1 MGRKTMK
8 RILIADDEEALQR
21 LYQEEFEEEGYE
33 VILAGNGKEVL
44 SRLEDPDHVPDIIV
58 MDIRMPEMNGIDT
71 LRAIKEK
78 YPRMP
83 VILCSAY
90 SEFKQDFSVW
100 ASDDYVVKSSDLTE
114 LKETVKKYLEE

>member
-1 MGRKTMK
+1 MK
-8 RILIADDEEALQR
+8 RILIADDEESLQR

-44 SRLEDPDHVPDIIV
+44 SRLEDQERFPDLVV
-58 MDIRMPEMNGIDT
+58 MDIRMPEMNGIET
-71 LRAIKEK
+71 LRFIKEK
-78 YPRMP
+78 YPHLP

-114 LKETVKKYLEE
+114 LKEAVKRHLKE

>member
-1 MGRKTMK
+1 MK

-33 VILAGNGKEVL
+33 VILAGNGREVL
-44 SRLEDPDHVPDIIV
+44 EKLDDPDRLPDLIV

-71 LRAIKEK
+71 LRIIKEK
-78 YPRMP
+78 QPQIP

-114 LKETVKKYLEE
+114 LKAAVKRHLKE

>member
-1 MGRKTMK
+1 MK
-8 RILIADDEEALQR
+8 RILIADDEESLQR

-44 SRLEDPDHVPDIIV
+44 SRLEDPERIPDLII

-71 LRAIKEK
+71 LRIIKEK
-78 YPRMP
+78 YPQLP

-114 LKETVKKYLEE
+114 LKETVKKHLKD

>member
-1 MGRKTMK
+1 MN
-8 RILIADDEEALQR
+8 RILIADDEESLQR

-33 VILAGNGKEVL
+33 VILAGNGREVL
-44 SRLEDPDHVPDIIV
+44 EKLDDPDRLPDLIV

-71 LRAIKEK
+71 LRIIKEK
-78 YPRMP
+78 QPQIP

-114 LKETVKKYLEE
+114 LKQKIRELI

>member
-1 MGRKTMK
+1 MK

-33 VILAGNGKEVL
+33 VILAGNGREVL
-44 SRLEDPDHVPDIIV
+44 ERLDDPGRLPDLII

-71 LRAIKEK
+71 LRIIKEK
-78 YPRMP
+78 LPQIP

-114 LKETVKKYLEE
+114 LKAAVKKHLKE

>member
-1 MGRKTMK
+1 MGRIIMK

-21 LYQEEFEEEGYE
+21 LYKEEFEEDGYE
-33 VILAGNGKEVL
+33 VLLAGNGKEVL
-44 SRLEDPDHVPDIIV
+44 SLLEDPNHLPDLIV
-58 MDIRMPEMNGIDT
+58 MDIRMPEMNGIET
-71 LRAIKEK
+71 LRVIKEK
-78 YPRMP
+78 YPQIP

-114 LKETVKKYLEE
+114 LKEAAKRQLKQ

>member
-1 MGRKTMK
+1 MK
-8 RILIADDEEALQR
+8 RILIADDEESLQR

-44 SRLEDPDHVPDIIV
+44 SRLEDPDHRPDLII
-58 MDIRMPEMNGIDT
+58 MYIRMPEMNGIDT
-71 LRAIKEK
+71 LRIIKEK
-78 YPRMP
+78 YPQIP

-114 LKETVKKYLEE
+114 LKEAVKKHLKD

>member
-1 MGRKTMK
+1 MK
-8 RILIADDEEALQR
+8 RILIADDEESLQR

-33 VILAGNGKEVL
+33 VILAGNGQEVL
-44 SRLEDPDHVPDIIV
+44 SRLEDPDHVPDLII
-58 MDIRMPEMNGIDT
+58 MDIRMPGMNGIDT
-71 LRAIKEK
+71 LRIIKEK
-78 YPRMP
+78 YPKMP

-114 LKETVKKYLEE
+114 LKEAVKRHLKD

>member
-1 MGRKTMK
+1 MK
-8 RILIADDEEALQR
+8 RILIADDEESLQR

-44 SRLEDPDHVPDIIV
+44 SRLEDPDHRPDLII

-71 LRAIKEK
+71 LRIIKEK
-78 YPRMP
+78 YPQIP

-114 LKETVKKYLEE
+114 LKEAVKKHLKD

>member
-1 MGRKTMK
+1 MK

-33 VILAGNGKEVL
+33 VILAGNGREVL
-44 SRLEDPDHVPDIIV
+44 EKLDDPDRLPDLII
-58 MDIRMPEMNGIDT
+58 MDIRMPELNGIDT
-71 LRAIKEK
+71 LRIIKEK
-78 YPRMP
+78 QPQIP

-114 LKETVKKYLEE
+114 LKAAVKRNLKD

>member
-1 MGRKTMK
+1 MK
-8 RILIADDEEALQR
+8 RILIADDEESLQR
-21 LYQEEFEEEGYE
+21 LYKEEFEEDGYE

-44 SRLEDPDHVPDIIV
+44 SRLEDPDHLPDLII

-71 LRAIKEK
+71 LRIIKEK
-78 YPRMP
+78 YPKMP

-114 LKETVKKYLEE
+114 LKEAVKRHLKD

>member
-1 MGRKTMK
+1 MK

-33 VILAGNGKEVL
+33 VILAGNGREVL
-44 SRLEDPDHVPDIIV
+44 EKLDDPDRLPDLII

-71 LRAIKEK
+71 LRIIKERQ
-78 YPRMP
+78 PQIP

-114 LKETVKKYLEE
+114 LKATVKRHLKE

>member
-1 MGRKTMK
+1 MK
-8 RILIADDEEALQR
+8 RILIADDEESLQR

-33 VILAGNGKEVL
+33 VILAGNGHEVL
-44 SRLEDPDHVPDIIV
+44 SRLEDPDHVPDLII
-58 MDIRMPEMNGIDT
+58 MDIRMPGMNGIDT
-71 LRAIKEK
+71 LRIIKEK

-114 LKETVKKYLEE
+114 LKEAVKRHLKD

>member
-1 MGRKTMK
+1 MK

-33 VILAGNGKEVL
+33 VILAGNGREVL
-44 SRLEDPDHVPDIIV
+44 EKLDDPDRLPDLII
-58 MDIRMPEMNGIDT
+58 MDIRMPELNGIDT
-71 LRAIKEK
+71 LRIIKEK
-78 YPRMP
+78 QPQIP

-114 LKETVKKYLEE
+114 LKETVKRHLKD

>member
-1 MGRKTMK
+1 MK

-21 LYQEEFEEEGYE
+21 LYKEEFEEEGYE
-33 VILAGNGKEVL
+33 VLLAGNGKEVISL
-44 SRLEDPDHVPDIIV
+44 LEDPKHLPDLIV

-71 LRAIKEK
+71 LRIIKEK
-78 YPRMP
+78 YPHLP

-90 SEFKQDFSVW
+90 SEFKQDFSTW

-114 LKETVKKYLEE
+114 LKEAVKRHLKE

>member
-1 MGRKTMK
+1 
-8 RILIADDEEALQR
+8 

-33 VILAGNGKEVL
+33 VILAGNGREVL
-44 SRLEDPDHVPDIIV
+44 EKLEDPDRLPDLIV

-71 LRAIKEK
+71 LRIIKEK
-78 YPRMP
+78 QPQIP

-114 LKETVKKYLEE
+114 LKAAVKRHLKE

>member
-1 MGRKTMK
+1 MK
-8 RILIADDEEALQR
+8 RILIADDEESLQR

-44 SRLEDPDHVPDIIV
+44 SRLEDHRPDLII

-71 LRAIKEK
+71 LRIIKEK
-78 YPRMP
+78 YPQIP

-114 LKETVKKYLEE
+114 LKEAVKKHLKD

>member
-1 MGRKTMK
+1 MK
-8 RILIADDEEALQR
+8 RILIADDEESLRR

-33 VILAGNGKEVL
+33 VILAGNGNEVL
-44 SRLEDPDHVPDIIV
+44 ARLEDSDRPPDIIV
-58 MDIRMPEMNGIDT
+58 MDIRMPGMNGIDT
-71 LRAIKEK
+71 LRVIKEK
-78 YPRMP
+78 YPHIP

-114 LKETVKKYLEE
+114 LKETVKKHLKE

>member
-1 MGRKTMK
+1 MK

-21 LYQEEFEEEGYE
+21 LYQEEFEEDGYE
-33 VILAGNGKEVL
+33 VLLAGNGREVL
-44 SRLEDPDHVPDIIV
+44 EKLDDPDHLPDLII

-71 LRAIKEK
+71 LRIIKEK
-78 YPRMP
+78 LPQIP

-100 ASDDYVVKSSDLTE
+100 ASDDYVVKSSDMTE
-114 LKETVKKYLEE
+114 LKAAVKRHLKE

>member
-1 MGRKTMK
+1 MK

-21 LYQEEFEEEGYE
+21 LYKEEFEEEGYG
-33 VILAGNGKEVL
+33 VLLAGNGKEVL
-44 SRLEDPDHVPDIIV
+44 SLLEDPNQRPDLIV

-71 LRAIKEK
+71 LRVIKEK
-78 YPRMP
+78 YPQIP

-114 LKETVKKYLEE
+114 LKEAAKRHLKE

>member
-1 MGRKTMK
+1 MN

-21 LYQEEFEEEGYE
+21 LYKEEFEEDGYE
-33 VILAGNGKEVL
+33 VLLAGNGKEVL
-44 SRLEDPDHVPDIIV
+44 ALLEDPAHLPDVIV
-58 MDIRMPEMNGIDT
+58 MDIRMPELDGIAT

-78 YPRMP
+78 YPPLP

-90 SEFKQDFSVW
+90 SEFKQDFSTW

-114 LKETVKKYLEE
+114 LKEAVKRLTKK

>member
-1 MGRKTMK
+1 MK
-8 RILIADDEEALQR
+8 RLLIADDEEALQR
-21 LYQEEFEEEGYE
+21 LYKEEFEEEGYE
-33 VILAGNGKEVL
+33 VLLAGNGNEVMAL
-44 SRLEDPDHVPDIIV
+44 LADPNRLPDLIV

-71 LRAIKEK
+71 LRIIKEK
-78 YPRMP
+78 YPQMP

-114 LKETVKKYLEE
+114 LKEAVKKHLEK

>member
-1 MGRKTMK
+1 MK

-21 LYQEEFEEEGYE
+21 LYKEEFEEDGFE
-33 VILAGNGKEVL
+33 VLLAGNGKEVL
-44 SRLEDPDHVPDIIV
+44 ELLESPAQHPDIIV

-71 LRAIKEK
+71 LRIIKEK
-78 YPRMP
+78 YPQIP

-114 LKETVKKYLEE
+114 LKEAVKRHLKE

>member
-1 MGRKTMK
+1 MK
-8 RILIADDEEALQR
+8 RILIADDEESLQR

-33 VILAGNGKEVL
+33 VILAGNGREVL
-44 SRLEDPDHVPDIIV
+44 EKLDDPNRLPDLII

-71 LRAIKEK
+71 LRIIKEK
-78 YPRMP
+78 QPQIP

-114 LKETVKKYLEE
+114 LKAAVKRHLKE